1 VWLGAVLG
9 ENCTLSVDQCWLQA
23 LHFLVHLINFLS
35 IHLRCTGVSGIQ
47 KAIVDQTGSGPPNSD
62 HDLFFGASLA
72 LGTVL
77 ELLLGPATELVIT
90 RCCIKSTFH
99 LRSKSDQTEQSSS
112 LLLH

>member
-1 VWLGAVLG
+1 MWLGAVLG

-35 IHLRCTGVSGIQ
+35 IHLRCTGFSGIQ

-72 LGTVL
+72 LGSAL
-77 ELLLGPATELVIT
+77 ESLGPTTEQVVT
-90 RCCIKSTFH
+90 NCFIKSTFH
-99 LRSKSDQTEQSSS
+99 RMSPSNQEMV
-112 LLLH
+112 HCICV